1 MDLWF
6 QILSLFSRG
15 YDIHVQDTVTVQE
28 GLCVS
33 IPCSFQYPQEYTNNN
48 TTYGYWFQGRGNNTL
63 VATND
68 PQRKVQPGAQSRFHL
83 IGDLQKDNC
92 SLSITGVQKK
102 DHGNYWFHME
112 KGHLRHSYLHK
123 NVSVQVEDLTE
134 TPEIFIPDL
143 LESRD
148 QVTLTCIAP
157 GDCREGMAPNFLWI
171 GSALSSQAFVSQDLN
186 SSHLLFTPRAQ
197 DHGTNLTCQVTF
209 PEARV
214 STETTV
220 QLRVAC
226 ECWEGL
232 VTMPRYPR
240 RRGKGEMTGAG
251 ICPWVWRQ
259 WEQVESMEV
268 NHWVSHVSVPSTGTE
283 VPSVIPSL
291 RVEFGMSAR
300 HVFSQD
306 KNLSVSQRH
315 GAGKLGGGKGREK
328 GGLEQRRDR
337 SSSPIFCSLNK
348 PRIQGNLSS
357 LLPPEGK
364 SFPPGYGVNH
374 SP

>member
-220 QLRVAC
+220 QLRVAYRPRILGPSCLWAEEGSLCTCSVQGDLAPPSVHWWVGESIVHGHSSDNTLRVVHSTNSTWTNSSLILAKRLDPGLGIRC
-226 ECWEGL
+226 EGRNPNGTHSASVLLL
-232 VTMPRYPR
+232 VPALSVQENSSWPLVLTVL
-240 RRGKGEMTGAG
+240 RGALMGAG
-251 ICPWVWRQ
+251 FLLTYGLTWFYYTRKP
-259 WEQVESMEV
+259 
-268 NHWVSHVSVPSTGTE
+268 
-283 VPSVIPSL
+283 
-291 RVEFGMSAR
+291 
-300 HVFSQD
+300 
-306 KNLSVSQRH
+306 
-315 GAGKLGGGKGREK
+315 LGR
-328 GGLEQRRDR
+328 
-337 SSSPIFCSLNK
+337 
-348 PRIQGNLSS
+348 
-357 LLPPEGK
+357 
-364 SFPPGYGVNH
+364 
-374 SP
+374 